1 MKRGVATL
9 ASSKLEKLKKSYRFF
24 IDKEKSGQLFSL
36 SEIAVATGW
45 SEATVKT
52 YPTKK
57 WDKFLLKKGN
67 KYLVNGISNYSEGEY
82 IRMMS
87 QADRLSNDPKKP
99 DLPLE
104 VERMVVKAR
113 EAAILA
119 LDIYNRPATIFRT
132 EGFTVMM
139 IIAWTALFHGIFE
152 QKGINYFYLKDD
164 GSPELI
170 DGDEKAWEISKCINE
185 YYGGVTNP
193 IKKNLEFFIG
203 LRNKIEHRYVPALDP
218 HVAGE
223 CQALLLNFDDLLV
236 ESFGE
241 YYALRESIIVPLQT
255 VALRSESQTLAMKKF
270 QGKQYEEL
278 KEYIEIFRSELPD
291 TIYQDPKFSF
301 RVYLIPKIGNH
312 ASTSDIAFEFIKYD
326 PSKPSDN
333 EALQKQVALIRERQV
348 PVVNP
353 GKYKPSEVARI
364 VAEKIGR
371 SFTISNHTSA
381 WKYFKIRE
389 SGERPESCKTK
400 FCQFDQVHRDYVYTQ
415 EWIDFLVKKLSE
427 EDEYKEV
434 RSYRG

>member
-36 SEIAVATGW
+36 SEIAAATGW

-57 WDKFLLKKGN
+57 WDKFLSKKGN
-67 KYLVNGISNYSEGEY
+67 KFLVNGISNYSEDEY

-99 DLPLE
+99 DLPIE

-139 IIAWTALFHGIFE
+139 IIAWTSLFHGIFE
-152 QKGINYFYLKDD
+152 RKGINYFYLKDD

-241 YYALRESIIVPLQT
+241 YYALRESITVPLQT

-312 ASTSDIAFEFIKYD
+312 ASTSDIAFEFVKYD

-371 SFTISNHTSA
+371 SFTVTNHTLA
-381 WKYFKIRE
+381 WKYYKIRE
-389 SGERPESCKTK
+389 SGERPESCKTN

-415 EWIDFLVKKLSE
+415 EWIDFLVTKLSE
-427 EDEYKEV
+427 EDEYEKV